1 MTTDELNVRLTADTD
16 QLTRQ
21 LNQAGRDVTHFG
33 ETSEHAIG
41 RAANGFDRLRGSI
54 SSLGV
59 GRALGNLSTPIGEL
73 RYSLGGLAEL
83 FEAYAE
89 SISLEPA
96 EEEVEELEDV
106 TDDAATTML
115 ERFDELREGVT
126 ALGIGAMLK
135 EVVTAAGELEQN
147 LGGSSAVF
155 KEYAASLQEYAA
167 QAYQTMGLSQSQY
180 LATANRMGALFQG
193 SGFSIAESVDMTSQ
207 AMQRAA
213 DVASIMGVDICTAME
228 AVSGAAKG
236 NFTMMDNL
244 GVAIND
250 TTLQIYAQEKGLGK
264 LETTQQKVNA
274 AMMMFMENTEYAAGN
289 YARENETFAGSLQ
302 TFKAE
307 LQNAAAEIG
316 TGLLPVAV
324 QGLQVLTSVLSDLK
338 PVIAT
343 VTTGIGTIGEVLTV
357 LENPAARGIAYA
369 ALASATLNRMTAA
382 IGGTASGLILL
393 GSLLTFV
400 LGRYMETQQA
410 AEETLSEG
418 MDGAAVSTDKATN
431 STDKLNESL
440 NEVGKTA
447 KSLSAPFDEFTKLSG
462 GGSSSLVSQLIG
474 DNAEEEINTATE
486 SVTDFKNVVAE
497 LNSETVTPT
506 FNYEKFKSDVESL
519 GYDIRDM
526 FFGTEEQSIA
536 AMERI
541 NERITSI
548 FGEEF
553 TTFWE
558 GVGADI
564 NKAFTGTDDERYQA
578 LKNLN
583 DRIEQ
588 LPFGEAISE
597 TFQKLGQGL
606 QHMVQ
611 GFQSFAE
618 GDYEGAVLSFSEA
631 TRSVGQAT
639 GNDLLLDAADYATAK
654 VEGDVGTQNI
664 IADRY
669 NAMAQDG
676 LQFWNDVAT
685 GFDPTGLNTAWV
697 DFWSGVG
704 SNIAPKNIMPSP
716 LSARDM
722 NMIVNGAA
730 SQPAH
735 ITVNVKIDEETVG
748 TAAVNYAD
756 GQVEATNG
764 RRR

>member
-1 MTTDELNVRLTADTD
+1 MTTDELNVRLTADIRD
-16 QLTRQ
+16 LSQR
-21 LNQAGRDVTHFG
+21 LNQAERELEELGD
-33 ETSEHAIG
+33 TSERTTE
-41 RAANGFDRLRGSI
+41 RATTGFD
-54 SSLGV
+54 
-59 GRALGNLSTPIGEL
+59 NLKSAI
-73 RYSLGGLAEL
+73 A
-83 FEAYAE
+83 
-89 SISLEPA
+89 
-96 EEEVEELEDV
+96 
-106 TDDAATTML
+106 
-115 ERFDELREGVT
+115 

-135 EVVTAAGELEQN
+135 EVTTAAGELEQN

-155 KEYAASLQEYAA
+155 KSYALTLQQYAA

-180 LATANRMGALFQG
+180 LATANKMGALFQG
-193 SGFSIAESVDMTSQ
+193 SGFSIAESVDMSTQ

-213 DVASIMGVDICTAME
+213 DVASIMGIDVSSAME
-228 AVSGAAKG
+228 AVAGAAKG

-357 LENPAARGIAYA
+357 LENPAARGIAYIS
-369 ALASATLNRMTAA
+369 LATVGLSRMRAA

-440 NEVGKTA
+440 NEVEKTA

-486 SVTDFKNVVAE
+486 SITDFQNVVDG
-497 LNSETVTPT
+497 LNNETVTPT

-541 NERITSI
+541 NDRITSI
-548 FGEEF
+548 FGEDF
-553 TTFWE
+553 TAFWE
-558 GVGADI
+558 DVGAEI

-578 LKNLN
+578 LKDLN
-583 DRIEQ
+583 DKIEQ
-588 LPFGEAISE
+588 LPFGEVISE
-597 TFQKLGQGL
+597 TFQKVGQGL
-606 QHMVQ
+606 HKLSE
-611 GFQSFAE
+611 GFGKLAEGDFSGAALSFAE
-618 GDYEGAVLSFSEA
+618 VRRIEGQVLDS
-631 TRSVGQAT
+631 
-639 GNDLLLDAADYATAK
+639 DLLLDAADYATAK
-654 VEGDVGTQNI
+654 VEGDVDAQNI
-664 IADRY
+664 ITDRY

-676 LQFWNDVAT
+676 LQFWNDFAT
-685 GFDPTGLNTAWV
+685 WFDPTGLNTAWV

-722 NMIVNGAA
+722 NTIVNGAA